1 MAFKP
6 NRDRADRA
14 FGPVG
19 FGINTN
25 LLSLNAQRH
34 LAETDEALRTAFER
48 LSSGLRIN
56 HASDDPAGL
65 AIADRLKRDQRV
77 AAQGIRNANDGI
89 SLLSLGDQ
97 ALGQISDIVAR
108 LSELASESASGTLT
122 NTERTDLQVEF
133 SQLVAEVGRIATTT
147 TFNGVAVLAG
157 ATTISIQVGLD
168 GTAASRVDVATVDAT
183 PTALFGGTPLSVA
196 TAAGAQTA
204 LGVLTTAVQT
214 VASARAGFGAGESR
228 LLTAIATLRVA
239 AESYAQAESR
249 IRDADIAAETAALT
263 RAQILQ
269 SVGTAVLAQANQQ
282 PAFAL
287 QLLR

>member
-1 MAFKP
+1 M
-6 NRDRADRA
+6 
-14 FGPVG
+14 G

-97 ALGQISDIVAR
+97 ALGQITDIVAR

-122 NTERTDLQVEF
+122 NTERADLQVEF
-133 SQLVAEVGRIATTT
+133 AQLVAEVGRIATTT
-147 TFNGVAVLAG
+147 TFNGVALLAG

-168 GTAASRVDVATVDAT
+168 GTAASRVDVGTVDAT
-183 PTALFGGTPLSVA
+183 PAALFGGTLSVA
-196 TAAGAQTA
+196 TAAGAQSA

-228 LLTAIATLRVA
+228 LLTAISTLRVA

-269 SVGTAVLAQANQQ
+269 SAGTAVLAQANQQ